1 MRTLTVE
8 LPESVVQTLG
18 PSSQEAASH
27 LMQLAIIELFREGE
41 LSGGK
46 AAELL
51 GLSRAEWID
60 LLARHGVPHT
70 VVSEDD
76 LDHDLKALADWQ
88 SRTPT
93 SSRTPDR

>member
-8 LPESVVQTLG
+8 LPERVVQMLG
-18 PSSQEAASH
+18 PSSQDAARH
-27 LMQLAIIELFREGE
+27 LTQLALIALFREGE

-76 LDHDLKALADWQ
+76 LEH
-88 SRTPT
+88 TT
-93 SSRTPDR
+93 